1 MSRLFRLQ
9 KNEKGQTLVEFA
21 LVLPVLLLLLLGI
34 IQFGI
39 IFSAHI
45 AITNAAREGARI
57 AAVGSSRNEIV
68 DRMNYSIGGHIF
80 IPQLVDGTNV
90 EIDPAPLNGV
100 VGNKITVRIKDVK
113 LKLFV
118 PLPNVFTTNDE
129 IPLDAEASMR
139 LEKKY
144 VAP

>member
-1 MSRLFRLQ
+1 MSRFLGLR
-9 KNEKGQTLVEFA
+9 KNDKGQSMVEFA
-21 LVLPVLLLLLLGI
+21 LILPVLLLLLLGI

-45 AITNAAREGARI
+45 AITNAAREGARV
-57 AAVGSSRNEIV
+57 ASVGASRQEIV
-68 DRMNYSIGGHIF
+68 GRMNNSIGGHIF
-80 IPQLVDGTNV
+80 IPQLVDVTNV
-90 EIDPAPLNGV
+90 VINPDPSNGV
-100 VGNKITVRIKDVK
+100 EGNKITVRVKDVK

-118 PLPNVFTTNDE
+118 PVPNVFTTNDE
-129 IPLDAEASMR
+129 VPLDAEASMR